1 MLPYIAYK
9 YSCNNNI
16 ARVWIV
22 PCPQGILTHIRK
34 KETVIMAATKICPY
48 CHNEIADGAILC
60 KYCHNL
66 LIGGNQD
73 IESAVNARRERRRRQ
88 SSANASNAVDEALG
102 LSHSEQEEYTRE
114 FSALDAA
121 DYQEK
126 TRAFSVPKQ
135 PQQQPPLQQEPVIHR
150 HTEEPV
156 KPRFTDAPVQTRH
169 PQAAAPNDSY
179 YDDGYY
185 GEDDQYYDD
194 GYYDDNDRYYDED
207 GYYDGDDYY
216 DDYYDDQRRGKGANS
231 QNDGNSRK
239 KIFLITAGITLG
251 ILALI
256 ALAVFVGYKLVGFA
270 KNDSSSSSIG
280 KSTTSSITT
289 ATKATEQT
297 TTTTKAT
304 EETTKKTS
312 KETEATTEQTTEQT
326 FTQPTQ
332 DTKQTEDTKQTQ
344 DTKDTQDTKQTEDTK
359 QTQQSSSVD
368 QVKVM
373 ANVAQALT
381 AYDTSGIQRYEYRT
395 EDPGAVYFYVYTNDN
410 HAYSVAYFK
419 ESGRSRIVKAW

>member
-1 MLPYIAYK
+1 
-9 YSCNNNI
+9 
-16 ARVWIV
+16 
-22 PCPQGILTHIRK
+22 
-34 KETVIMAATKICPY
+34 MAATKICPY
-48 CHNEIADGAILC
+48 CHNEIADEAILC

-73 IESAVNARRERRRRQ
+73 IESAVNARREKRRRQ
-88 SSANASNAVDEALG
+88 SSANASIAVDQALG
-102 LSHSEQEEYTRE
+102 LSHNEEEEYTRE
-114 FSALDAA
+114 FSAVDAA
-121 DYQEK
+121 DYQER

-135 PQQQPPLQQEPVIHR
+135 PQQAPVQQEPVIAR
-150 HTEEPV
+150 HTEPAHQPRFTDAPV
-156 KPRFTDAPVQTRH
+156 QTRHPEAAQPRFTDAPVQTRH
-169 PQAAAPNDSY
+169 PQAPAPQDSY
-179 YDDGYY
+179 YDDNG
-185 GEDDQYYDD
+185 QYYDD
-194 GYYDDNDRYYDED
+194 SYYDDNGQYYDDD
-207 GYYDGDDYY
+207 GYYNDDDYY
-216 DDYYDDQRRGKGANS
+216 DDYYDDQGGGNGGKGG
-231 QNDGNSRK
+231 NDDNSRK

-270 KNDSSSSSIG
+270 KKDSSSSSIG
-280 KSTTSSITT
+280 KNSTTSITT
-289 ATKATEQT
+289 ATKATSET

-304 EETTKKTS
+304 EQTTKKTT

-326 FTQPTQ
+326 FTQQTEDTKQTQ
-332 DTKQTEDTKQTQ
+332 DTKQTEDTKQ
-344 DTKDTQDTKQTEDTK
+344 TQDTKQTEDTK

-368 QVKVM
+368 QVQVM

-395 EDPGAVYFYVYTNDN
+395 EDPGAVYFYVFTNDN